1 MFQKPQQWLK
11 GYPRSHTQIL
21 ILEYIMKQHK
31 KGISAFH
38 LMMMALGT
46 VIGGSFFLG
55 SSVAIKAAGP
65 AIVLSY
71 IFGGILVYIILFALS
86 EMTVADPAPGSFRTF
101 AEKAYGRGVG
111 FVTGWVYWTGLV
123 LALSSE
129 ATALSIFIRT
139 WIPEVPLQLLGSII
153 IIAVT
158 FLNLLGADKLSK
170 MESGLAFIKIAAI
183 AGFIVL
189 GLMIIFGVGTP
200 KAGMGAVAAE
210 PLFTSGIGGI
220 AGSMLIVMF
229 AYAGFEIIGLAASET
244 GEPHKTVPRAIR
256 YTVIALTGLYIVS
269 VAVLLPLIPVSEL
282 TEEQSPQVL
291 ALSKWNMGWVG
302 SVMSFVLMTAIFS
315 TMLASMF
322 GLGRMMRSLAEEG
335 HAPSWL
341 KDKHNIPRKGI
352 LFSGAV
358 MLAGLFLGFLLPK
371 VYLFLVSAG
380 GFSLLFTYLIIVLTH
395 YKMRKKSGCP
405 PHGSCQLPLF
415 PFTSWLAI
423 ISIIAIILSMPLVQG
438 QQYGLFAGLAL
449 VIVYILLY
457 QVKKRLNKKQTIK

>member
-1 MFQKPQQWLK
+1 
-11 GYPRSHTQIL
+11 
-21 ILEYIMKQHK
+21 
-31 KGISAFH
+31 
-38 LMMMALGT
+38 MMMALGT

-101 AEKAYGRGVG
+101 AERAFGPGVG
-111 FVTGWVYWTGLV
+111 FVTGWVYWTGIV

-129 ATALSIFIRT
+129 ATALSIFIRA
-139 WIPEVPLQLLGSII
+139 WLPHVPMPLLGSII

-158 FLNLLGADKLSK
+158 LLNLLGADKLSK

-183 AGFIVL
+183 AGFIIL

-200 KAGMGAVAAE
+200 KAGTGAVPGE
-210 PLFTSGIGGI
+210 PLFPSGIGGI

-244 GEPHKTVPRAIR
+244 GEPQKTVPRAIR

-269 VAVLLPLIPVSEL
+269 VIVLLPLIPVSEL
-282 TEEQSPQVL
+282 TQEQSPLVM
-291 ALSKWNMGWVG
+291 ALSKWNMGWAG

-335 HAPSWL
+335 HAPAWL
-341 KDKHNIPRKGI
+341 RDKRNIPLRGI
-352 LFSGAV
+352 LFSGAA
-358 MLAGLFLGFLLPK
+358 MLTGLFFGFILPEQ

-395 YKMRKKSGCP
+395 YELRKRNGCP
-405 PHGSCQLPLF
+405 PHGNCQLPLF

-423 ISIIAIILSMPLVQG
+423 ISIIAIIFSMPLVEG
-438 QQYGLFAGLAL
+438 QQYGLYAGLGL
-449 VIVYILLY
+449 VIIYILFY
-457 QVKKRLNKKQTIK
+457 QIKKRLRKKQTIK